1 MHDSELIIALFLL
14 IAAVVTGLGSKI
26 GRWYISM
33 PMVFVLAGILV
44 GPRMSE
50 ILSVYPASDFVQLLA
65 EVTLA
70 LILFADAST
79 LSLREASDDAQLPGR
94 LLAFGLPLTIVLGG
108 IAGKILY
115 PELSIGYALLIAAIL
130 APTDASLGLPV
141 YTNPSI
147 PVRIRRALNIESG
160 LNDGIA
166 SPIVLLF
173 LALTL
178 SEEGITLGNWL
189 SDAAV
194 ELFVAILV
202 GLAIG
207 VAGGK
212 FLETAVDRRW
222 TSSMW
227 SKLAIFAVALA
238 SYFLSV
244 ALGGN
249 GFVAAF
255 VGGIFF
261 GHASHH
267 KLAEQTEFTEANGSL
282 LAMLVWTIFAAI
294 FVTPE
299 LLDYAMRFDA
309 RAILYVI
316 LSLTVVRML
325 PVAISMI
332 GSGLRRDT
340 VLIMGWFGP
349 RGLASVVFA
358 VLAVAKFREYG
369 LVPEPLA
376 TVVTLTIMFS
386 VFAHGFS
393 AQPLVNWYARRLEEA
408 EDGHVELEEMPEMR
422 PRSRMLTAQ
431 KDAHK

>member
-1 MHDSELIIALFLL
+1 MLESELVIAVFLL
-14 IAAVVTGLGSKI
+14 IAALVTGLGSKFN
-26 GRWYISM
+26 RWYISM
-33 PMVFVLAGILV
+33 PMVFVLAGILL
-44 GPRMSE
+44 GPQMTGM
-50 ILSVYPASDFVQLLA
+50 LDVHPATDNVQLLA
-65 EVTLA
+65 ELTLA

-79 LSLREASDDAQLPGR
+79 LSLRQVSDDTKLPGR
-94 LLAFGLPLTIVLGG
+94 LLAIGLPLTIILGG
-108 IAGKILY
+108 IIGKLLY
-115 PELSIGYALLIAAIL
+115 PDLTIGYAFLIAAIL

-173 LALTL
+173 LGLTL
-178 SEEGITLGNWL
+178 SEKGITLGNWL
-189 SDAAV
+189 TDAVV
-194 ELFVAILV
+194 ELGVAIIIGLV
-202 GLAIG
+202 LGF
-207 VAGGK
+207 AGGK
-212 FLETAVDRRW
+212 FLETAVDRHW
-222 TSSMW
+222 TSAMW

-282 LAMLVWTIFAAI
+282 LAMLIWTLFAAI

-299 LLDYAMRFDA
+299 LLNFAVSFDA
-309 RAILYVI
+309 RAILYAI
-316 LSLTVVRML
+316 LSLTIIRML
-325 PVAISMI
+325 PVAISMF

-358 VLAVAKFREYG
+358 LLAVAKFHEYG
-369 LVPEPLA
+369 LIPEPLV
-376 TVVTLTIMFS
+376 TVVTLTIIFS

-408 EDGHVELEEMPEMR
+408 EDDHIELAEMPELR
-422 PRSRMLTAQ
+422 TRSRLLTEQ
-431 KDAHK
+431 KHASE